1 MAGAALLSSF
11 TYAPILAREFLSA
24 NEFFVAVMVGSVA
37 TASFISSYIF
47 GRAGDIYS
55 RRLVLR
61 IGLASSA
68 LSCAFL
74 LIATSPEVL
83 YIIRVVNGFTIG
95 MYPGSLAAYAYESD
109 LKMGRFASFGAIGWG
124 IGNILAGYVAVFN
137 IYYAFLISTLFFTFA
152 FSSAM
157 TLPSIPR
164 IKVHVPLFPIET
176 FKRNAPL
183 FVAILIRHSSARAMW
198 TLWSLYLIDLGA
210 DTFMVGIV
218 WAVNTISQ
226 VIFMMLLTDRFDC
239 QKLILFGFLMTAVG
253 FIMFGLATNV
263 FEVLPSQIF
272 VGLAWAC
279 MYVGALKYVNER
291 NVEKSTASGLLTSTM
306 SIGGIIGPMIVAI
319 FYLIW
324 PGYLPIILNGII
336 MSLIA
341 FTVFWFFSKDK
352 SNAKSSQSDSS
363 YVQRITN
370 G

>member
-1 MAGAALLSSF
+1 
-11 TYAPILAREFLSA
+11 
-24 NEFFVAVMVGSVA
+24 
-37 TASFISSYIF
+37 
-47 GRAGDIYS
+47 
-55 RRLVLR
+55 
-61 IGLASSA
+61 
-68 LSCAFL
+68 
-74 LIATSPEVL
+74 
-83 YIIRVVNGFTIG
+83 
-95 MYPGSLAAYAYESD
+95 
-109 LKMGRFASFGAIGWG
+109 
-124 IGNILAGYVAVFN
+124 
-137 IYYAFLISTLFFTFA
+137 
-152 FSSAM
+152 
-157 TLPSIPR
+157 
-164 IKVHVPLFPIET
+164 
-176 FKRNAPL
+176 
-183 FVAILIRHSSARAMW
+183 
-198 TLWSLYLIDLGA
+198 
-210 DTFMVGIV
+210 
-218 WAVNTISQ
+218 
-226 VIFMMLLTDRFDC
+226 
-239 QKLILFGFLMTAVG
+239 MTAVG

-352 SNAKSSQSDSS
+352 SNAKSSQSVSS